1 MFTLDLVKLATAYRK
16 AFPPPSPNPAQVA
29 AFVRLAQA
37 IAADPDITEIRWAA
51 YMLATVKRECGNDFL
66 PITEKGQRP
75 YFNKY
80 EPGTPIGIRLG
91 NTQPGDGF
99 LYRGRGFVQL
109 TGRPNY
115 VKMSD
120 RLNMPGAL
128 AINPDLALDFD
139 NAYKIMSYGM
149 RHGSFT
155 GKKLDDYINA
165 NGKDYFNARHIINGT
180 DQAAL
185 IQGYAESLE
194 IALSVSTGA

>member
-1 MFTLDLVKLATAYRK
+1 MFTLDQSKLTAAYRM
-16 AFPPPSPNPAQVA
+16 AFPPPAPNTPQAA

-37 IAADPDITEIRWAA
+37 IAADPDIPEIRWAA

-66 PITEKGQRP
+66 PITEKGPRP

-91 NTQPGDGF
+91 NTQPGDGYLF
-99 LYRGRGFVQL
+99 RGRGFVQL

-115 VKMSD
+115 AKMSE

-128 AINPDLALDFD
+128 VANPDLALDFD
-139 NAYKIMSYGM
+139 IAYKIMSYGM
-149 RHGSFT
+149 RRGSFT
-155 GKKLDDYINA
+155 GKKLADYINA
-165 NGKDYFNARHIINGT
+165 GGKDYFNARHIINGT

-194 IALSVSTGA
+194 IAISVSTAS